1 MRMHMH
7 IAIEQEKLAPV
18 APVSTDRLLIG
29 INNGPNRP
37 PVSNSYALL
46 RQVLD
51 PSEKPLE
58 DVLLDLALAQVV
70 EKLVVATRVDLE
82 LFVRTCDRL
91 VQPHGV

>member
-18 APVSTDRLLIG
+18 APVSTDRLLIE
-29 INNGPNRP
+29 INNGLDRP

-46 RQVLD
+46 RKVLD

-58 DVLLDLALAQVV
+58 DVLFDLALAQVV

-82 LFVRTCDRL
+82 LFIGARYCL

>member
-29 INNGPNRP
+29 INNGPDRP

-58 DVLLDLALAQVV
+58 DVLFDLALAQVV

-82 LFVRTCDRL
+82 LFIGARYCL

>member
-18 APVSTDRLLIG
+18 APVSTDRLLIEV
-29 INNGPNRP
+29 NNGPDRP

-51 PSEKPLE
+51 PSEKPVE
-58 DVLLDLALAQVV
+58 DVLFDLALAEVI

-82 LFVRTCDRL
+82 LFIGARYCL

>member
-1 MRMHMH
+1 MH

-29 INNGPNRP
+29 INNGPDRP
-37 PVSNSYALL
+37 PVSNSCALL

-58 DVLLDLALAQVV
+58 DVLFDLALTEVI

-82 LFVRTCDRL
+82 LFIGARYCL

>member
-29 INNGPNRP
+29 INNGPDRP

-51 PSEKPLE
+51 PREKPLK
-58 DVLLDLALAQVV
+58 DVLFDLALTEVI

-82 LFVRTCDRL
+82 LFIGARYCL

>member
-1 MRMHMH
+1 MRMH
-7 IAIEQEKLAPV
+7 IAIEQENLAPV

-51 PSEKPLE
+51 PREKPLE
-58 DVLLDLALAQVV
+58 DVLFNLALAQII

-82 LFVRTCDRL
+82 LFIGARYCL

>member
-18 APVSTDRLLIG
+18 APVSTDRLLIEV
-29 INNGPNRP
+29 NNGPDRP

-46 RQVLD
+46 RKVLD

-58 DVLLDLALAQVV
+58 DVLFDLALAQVV

-82 LFVRTCDRL
+82 LFIGARYCL

>member
-18 APVSTDRLLIG
+18 APVSTDRLLIE
-29 INNGPNRP
+29 INNGPDRP

-82 LFVRTCDRL
+82 LFIGARYCL